1 MGLLFYSDT
10 VIFRKYKPP
19 LSCSV
24 LQSDNYMII
33 GACVRNITDGVTLAY
48 SERINSA
55 DPVRH
60 FLQGLFHYPAKKSQQ
75 NVPSF

>member
-55 DPVRH
+55 DPVNN
-60 FLQGLFHYPAKKSQQ
+60 PATQQ
-75 NVPSF
+75 LRDFNMMWFCLL